1 MRQQTV
7 REEARNVPV
16 FRECD
21 VLVVGGG
28 PAGSAAAASAAR
40 MGADTIL
47 VERYGHL
54 GGLSTGGLVV
64 WIDRMTDWDGHQ
76 VIGGFANDLL
86 DRVPAEDM
94 IGPPDDIWG
103 SRDPAL
109 VEYWQERSNAFSGVV
124 TWSPTIDP
132 EILKIVSFELLL
144 ERGVKLLMHS
154 WASAPVMDGE
164 TIRGIIFESKSGR
177 QAVLAKTVIDA
188 TGDGDVFA
196 LAGAEFDTDIIEKD
210 IHHALTLGFRW
221 GGVDMERYMSFRKD
235 HKVEYNAVRDK
246 GRKIGVTTPRGH
258 IMPRS
263 DQVLFMEP
271 KLTGYSALNV
281 EDLSE
286 VEVIG
291 RRRMIAMLDFYRQN
305 MPGFE
310 GAWILDTA
318 SQIGTR
324 HSRRLIGSKILTRED
339 WTTGRRFD
347 DEIAISPSPKIKYP
361 TVSVPFGSLVPKRV
375 DNLLAAGRN
384 LSCDAFSHTF
394 MREVPQCWSLGQ
406 GAGVAAAIAANGGG
420 LLRDVDMV
428 AVQAELRK
436 QGVPLHDEAEQPV
449 VPEAEPFEYYFEHQG
464 TE

>member
-1 MRQQTV
+1 MQKTV
-7 REEARNVPV
+7 REVARDVPV

-28 PAGSAAAASAAR
+28 PAGSAAAASAAQA
-40 MGADTIL
+40 GADTIL

-64 WIDRMTDWDGHQ
+64 WIDRMTDWDGEQ

-86 DRVPAEDM
+86 DRVPKDALL
-94 IGPPDDIWG
+94 GPSDDIWG

-124 TWSPTIDP
+124 TWSPTVDP

-154 WASAPVMDGE
+154 WACAPVMDGE
-164 TIRGIIFESKSGR
+164 TIRGVIFESKSGR

-196 LAGAEFDTDIIEKD
+196 LAGAEFDTDIVEKD

-221 GGVDMERYMSFRKD
+221 GGVDMKRYIDFRKEQRE
-235 HKVEYNAVRDK
+235 EYNVILDR
-246 GRKIGVTTPRGH
+246 GREVGVTSRGH

-263 DQVLFMEP
+263 DQILFLDP
-271 KLTGYSALNV
+271 KLTGYSALDV
-281 EDLSE
+281 EDLTE

-291 RRRMIAMLDFYRQN
+291 RRRMITMLDFFRQN

-310 GAWILDTA
+310 DAWVLDTA
-318 SQIGTR
+318 SQVGTR
-324 HSRRLIGSKILTRED
+324 HSRRLVGTKQLTRED
-339 WTTGRRFD
+339 WTTGRRFE
-347 DEIAISPSPKIKYP
+347 DEIAISPSPKVKYP
-361 TVSVPFGSLVPKRV
+361 TVSVPLGSLLPQRV

-406 GAGVAAAIAANGGG
+406 AAGVAAAIAAGSGGRP
-420 LLRDVDMV
+420 RDVDIEALQV
-428 AVQAELRK
+428 ELRE
-436 QGVPLHDEAEQPV
+436 QGVPLHDEPLHPV
-449 VPEAEPFEYYFEHQG
+449 VSEDEPFEYYFEYQDA
-464 TE
+464 E